1 MSKILASEN
10 TKMTKL
16 YISNETEMAHEEL
29 NVLQAKFLART
40 QSDKEKLKRIKKL
53 QKLLT
58 QGVVKNNKFKSFL
71 S

>member
-1 MSKILASEN
+1 
-10 TKMTKL
+10 MTKL
-16 YISNETEMAHEEL
+16 YISNETEMAQEEL

-40 QSDKEKLKRIKKL
+40 QSDKEKLQKIKKL

-58 QGVVKNNKFKSFL
+58 QGVVKDNNIKFLL